1 MDSQSILYDLNI
13 IYSLI
18 FVAVIVMYL
27 PGGSIYAYSIMMMAL
42 TGILFIKFALMT
54 KIQQQYTFLEMLKN
68 IFFKSF
74 PILLVLGIV
83 TWLVYINIRWYDKI
97 KQGKVPYEFLDFT
110 NIVNLLLIFKIFIL
124 NSLIK
129 KEFEIKDDFNSGN
142 ENLNKIVKLLREQ
155 SEMILYLLSIFGF
168 LMVGFMQVIM
178 DYFLTDG

>member
-1 MDSQSILYDLNI
+1 MDSQSIIYDLNI

-54 KIQQQYTFLEMLKN
+54 QIQQQLTFMQIFKT

-83 TWLVYINIRWYDKI
+83 TWLVYINVRWYDKI
-97 KQGKVPYEFLDFT
+97 KEGKVPYEFLDFT
-110 NIVNLLLIFKIFIL
+110 NIINVLLIFKIFIL
-124 NSLIK
+124 NNIIK
-129 KEFEIKDDFNSGN
+129 KEFETKNDFNSGN
-142 ENLNKIVKLLREQ
+142 DNLNKIVNLLSQQ
-155 SEMILYLLSIFGF
+155 SEMILYLLSVFG
-168 LMVGFMQVIM
+168 LIMVGFMQVIM